1 MRPTTIRHSF
11 PFSPVREVGLRG
23 AQKQAQPP
31 HMRSDPDSLGAPA
44 SMSAEPRGPTV
55 DPDAQAPTGGTA
67 GRKGFLAQHRKAATT
82 LLFGAVLFGFA
93 YYVLPQIVGLDATL
107 ERLRNGNPWWL
118 GLGVPLEAVSI
129 AAYVALFRCVFATA
143 DGRIGLKAS
152 YQITMAG
159 GAATKLFAA
168 AGSGGV
174 ALTVWA
180 LRASGLASATVA
192 QEMVSFEIINY
203 GVYMAAL
210 ALGGL
215 GLWIGLFAGNA
226 PFWLTLVPAL
236 FGLVVIAL
244 VLSMKWLA
252 SPVEGFMLKR
262 AQRPHERAAKW
273 WRRVAS
279 VPRALQN
286 GLRGALAL
294 VGSGNHSWLAAI
306 PAWGFDIATLWAC
319 FRAFGPSPPAAVLI
333 MGYYVGTLANTLPLP
348 GGIGGVEGG
357 MIGAFIGFGVNG
369 SLAVLAVLAYRTISY
384 WLPLL
389 PEGLAYLQLRRTV
402 GDWREHPSHPLT
414 ASG

>member
-1 MRPTTIRHSF
+1 M
-11 PFSPVREVGLRG
+11 
-23 AQKQAQPP
+23 
-31 HMRSDPDSLGAPA
+31 
-44 SMSAEPRGPTV
+44 
-55 DPDAQAPTGGTA
+55 
-67 GRKGFLAQHRKAATT
+67 
-82 LLFGAVLFGFA
+82 FGFA

-252 SPVEGFMLKR
+252 SPARRLH
-262 AQRPHERAAKW
+262 AQAR
-273 WRRVAS
+273 
-279 VPRALQN
+279 
-286 GLRGALAL
+286 
-294 VGSGNHSWLAAI
+294 
-306 PAWGFDIATLWAC
+306 ATLT
-319 FRAFGPSPPAAVLI
+319 RARCKVVAARRERPPRIAERTARRSRARGQRKPLVAGSDPG
-333 MGYYVGTLANTLPLP
+333 MGV
-348 GGIGGVEGG
+348 
-357 MIGAFIGFGVNG
+357 
-369 SLAVLAVLAYRTISY
+369 
-384 WLPLL
+384 
-389 PEGLAYLQLRRTV
+389 
-402 GDWREHPSHPLT
+402 
-414 ASG
+414 

>member
-11 PFSPVREVGLRG
+11 PFSPAREVGLRG
-23 AQKQAQPP
+23 AQKRAQPP

-44 SMSAEPRGPTV
+44 SISAEPRGPTV

-118 GLGVPLEAVSI
+118 GLAIPLEAVSI
-129 AAYVALFRCVFATA
+129 AAYVALFRCVFATP

-159 GAATKLFAA
+159 GGATKLFAA

-192 QEMVSFEIINY
+192 QEMVCFEIVNY
-203 GVYMAAL
+203 AVYMLAL
-210 ALGGL
+210 AICGL
-215 GLWIGLFAGNA
+215 GLWIGLFAGSA

-236 FGLVVIAL
+236 FGLVVIAV
-244 VLSMKWLA
+244 VLSMHWLA
-252 SPVEGFMLKR
+252 SPAERFMVKREQRSHKR
-262 AQRPHERAAKW
+262 ASRWWHRA
-273 WRRVAS
+273 AS
-279 VPRALQN
+279 VPRALQD
-286 GLRGALAL
+286 GLVSALEL
-294 VGSGNHSWLAAI
+294 VRSGDRSWLAAV
-306 PAWGFDIATLWAC
+306 PAWGFEIGILWAS
-319 FRAFGPSPPAAVLI
+319 FRAFGSSPPVAVLI
-333 MGYYVGTLANTLPLP
+333 MGFYVGTLANTLPLP

-357 MIGAFIGFGVNG
+357 MIGAFIGFGVDG

-384 WLPLL
+384 WIPLL
-389 PEGLAYLQLRRTV
+389 PEGVAYLQLRHTV
-402 GDWREHPSHPLT
+402 GDWREHPAGSKGQ
-414 ASG
+414 AA